1 MARQESHFF
10 IDIDDDLLLVNILIK
25 LVEQKFSIYQDLLYD
40 EKDQA
45 RGPHNLPGEMI
56 FVNIKIFLYLFTG
69 IRYFVKAC

>member
-40 EKDQA
+40 EKD
-45 RGPHNLPGEMI
+45 
-56 FVNIKIFLYLFTG
+56 
-69 IRYFVKAC
+69 